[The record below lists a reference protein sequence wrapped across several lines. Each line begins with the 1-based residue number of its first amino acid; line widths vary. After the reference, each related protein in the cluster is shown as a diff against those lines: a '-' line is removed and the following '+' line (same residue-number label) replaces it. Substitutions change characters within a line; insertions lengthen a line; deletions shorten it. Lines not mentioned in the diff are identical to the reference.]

1 MYLVMSLLVLQLQAA
16 EPAPPPATSLDRI
29 RQGLEAPLT
38 TVTVASSN
46 PDTPLIFRLDVRDR
60 PLPYE
65 HLWQGDAVSAHVRPV
80 RGLTHHEFLEQ
91 VTPDFFRATSMYPC
105 CPVLPL
111 INLLA
116 KKLKTKEGAQAGA
129 RAEVKKALK
138 EYQDALAAERS
149 RAVTPTASVSR

>member
-1 MYLVMSLLVLQLQAA
+1 MHLLIALLLADQAQHAPPQPA
-16 EPAPPPATSLDRI
+16 EPAPAVSLDRI
-29 RQGLEAPLT
+29 RRGLEEPPS
-38 TVTVASSN
+38 TVTVLSTD
-46 PDTPLIFRLDVRDR
+46 PTLPPVFRMDINQR

-116 KKLKTKEGAQAGA
+116 KKLKSKERAQARA
-129 RAEVKKALK
+129 REEVKKALK
-138 EYQDALAAERS
+138 EYQDALAAQRQ
-149 RAVTPTASVSR
+149 P